1 MSVEFSNVYQEVLL
15 ENLDAILKQNL
26 LFQARLKLLER
37 EANVRAEMQ
46 AKIDD
51 LTVNIQ
57 QLTEQL
63 DSTQHYKTQA
73 ENNDAIVQEKTRI
86 QSALNDTMR
95 ELAGVK
101 ADLEA
106 RRNEVSSLNGIVSS
120 KDGEIQNLKSSK
132 DGEIQNLKSSKDT
145 EIQNLRLDKDAEIQ
159 NLRLDKD
166 AEIQNLKTA
175 KDAEIQNMQSAK
187 DAEIERLKT
196 ELSDLQKLVPV
207 VQAAKVVKKTT
218 VKTEEK
224 PVEISATETNKTRVE
239 VGGTF

>member
-51 LTVNIQ
+51 LTVNNQKLI
-57 QLTEQL
+57 EQL
-63 DSTQHYKTQA
+63 ESTQHYKAQA

-95 ELAGVK
+95 ELSGVK

-106 RRNEVSSLNGIVSS
+106 RRNEISSLHNTIV
-120 KDGEIQNLKSSK
+120 DR
-132 DGEIQNLKSSKDT
+132 DT
-145 EIQNLRLDKDAEIQ
+145 EIKNLQ
-159 NLRLDKD
+159 SVKD
-166 AEIQNLKTA
+166 AEIQNLKSV
-175 KDAEIQNMQSAK
+175 N
-187 DAEIERLKT
+187 DAEIEKLKT
-196 ELSDLQKLVPV
+196 ELSDLQKLVP
-207 VQAAKVVKKTT
+207 APKVVKKTT

>member
-51 LTVNIQ
+51 LTVNNQ
-57 QLTEQL
+57 KLTEQL
-63 DSTQHYKTQA
+63 DSTQHYKIQA

-86 QSALNDTMR
+86 QSALNDSMR

-106 RRNEVSSLNGIVSS
+106 RRNEISSLHNTIV
-120 KDGEIQNLKSSK
+120 DR
-132 DGEIQNLKSSKDT
+132 DT
-145 EIQNLRLDKDAEIQ
+145 EIKNLQSVKDAEI
-159 NLRLDKD
+159 K
-166 AEIQNLKTA
+166 NLKSV
-175 KDAEIQNMQSAK
+175 N
-187 DAEIERLKT
+187 DAEIEKLKT
-196 ELSDLQKLVPV
+196 ELSDLQKLVPAV
-207 VQAAKVVKKTT
+207 PIPKVVKKTT